1 MEETKTFFA
10 LLKKTIWGVLFF
22 GSFFVATNTLAAT
35 LYLSPS
41 SGSKQVGKTF
51 TVSVYVSSADQNM
64 NAASGEVDVDSD
76 KLEVISI
83 SKSGSLF
90 SLWAQEPSFSADS
103 VKFEG
108 IVLNPGYKGSGGKLI
123 SFTLRAKASGD
134 AGVRL
139 SNGSV
144 LANDGNGT
152 NILTGMGS
160 ARFSIEGASA
170 APVTEE
176 PVAPVEVNGVPSA
189 PKVTSKNCAGA
200 DGWCIGNDPQFSWGL
215 PTGITGV
222 SILGDHESNSNPGN
236 QSDGIM
242 SSHTYSDVEDGQWYF
257 HIRLKNSFGWG
268 PITHYKFQV
277 DTKNPEFFDLTLA
290 EPISALDP
298 KAKLSVN
305 AKDSGSGI
313 SKYEIKID
321 NEQPQTWVDDGKHIF
336 ISSSLAPGKH
346 TVVAKAIDFAGN
358 FLTASLDLTVDSM
371 EAPKITDYPEQIT
384 AGETLIIKG
393 QSYPDA
399 KVTLYVQ
406 KEGSEAVKQFVRV
419 DSNGNFRFVFEG
431 KLSEGVY
438 AVWAEAE
445 NDKGAKSRTSD
456 KVSIVVSQRA
466 ILKIGSL
473 IVSYLSVVVSLLALM
488 VALVVLVWY
497 SWTKL
502 FALKRKVKKE
512 VQEMEKDVH
521 AAFDELRENTRKQVS
536 TLEKVQLKRELTKE
550 EAKILTQ
557 LKNQL
562 NAAEKF
568 INKEIEQI
576 EKELK

>member
-1 MEETKTFFA
+1 MEKKKTFFA
-10 LLKKTIWGVLFF
+10 LLKKTIFGVLFF
-22 GSFFVATNTLAAT
+22 GSFFIATNTWAAT
-35 LYLSPS
+35 LYLFPS

-64 NAASGEVDVDSD
+64 NAASGQVDVDSD
-76 KLEVISI
+76 KLEIVSI

-90 SLWAQEPSFSADS
+90 SLWAQEPSFSADT
-103 VKFEG
+103 VRFEG

-123 SFTLRAKASGD
+123 SFTLRVKAPGD
-134 AGVRL
+134 AEVRL

-160 ARFSIEGASA
+160 ARFSIEGAST
-170 APVTEE
+170 APVADE
-176 PVAPVEVNGVPSA
+176 PSVPVEVNGLPSA
-189 PKVTSKNCAGA
+189 PKVTSKNCAGT
-200 DGWCIGNDPQFSWGL
+200 DGWCVGNDPQFSWALAAG
-215 PTGITGV
+215 TTGV
-222 SILGDHESNSNPGN
+222 SILGDHDSNSNPGN

-242 SSHTYSDVEDGQWYF
+242 SSHTYTDVDDGQWYF

-268 PITHYKFQV
+268 PITHYKFQI

-336 ISSSLAPGKH
+336 ITNSLAPGKH

-371 EAPKITDYPEQIT
+371 EPPKITEYPEQIT
-384 AGETLIIKG
+384 TGETLIIKG

-419 DSNGNFRFVFEG
+419 GSNGNFRFVFEG

-438 AVWAEAE
+438 VVWAEAE
-445 NDKGAKSRTSD
+445 NDKGAKSRLND

-473 IVSYLSVVVSLLALM
+473 IVSYLSVVVSLLAL
-488 VALVVLVWY
+488 LVVLAVLVWY

-502 FALKRKVKKE
+502 FALKHKVKKE

-550 EAKILTQ
+550 EAKILSQ